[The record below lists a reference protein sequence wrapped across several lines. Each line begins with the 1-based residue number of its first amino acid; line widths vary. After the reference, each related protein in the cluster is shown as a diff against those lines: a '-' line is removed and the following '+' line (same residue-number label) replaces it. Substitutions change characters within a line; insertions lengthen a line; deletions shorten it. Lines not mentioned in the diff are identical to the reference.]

1 MLPDFN
7 SYFTILL
14 RGSYYD
20 IHNTINHTFKSKY
33 SIRPVSYLEACLE
46 KKDLKKSEVIE
57 KTNLQKNYAYQICN
71 GTKKGSKE
79 KIIQLALAMH
89 LDLHDTN
96 NLLSLSNNGLL
107 YAKVKKDAILIYAL
121 QHHYDLYQTNELLL
135 AHGFE
140 ILD

>member
-1 MLPDFN
+1 MISTTQLITLLNHNTPLDDILEILPDLDF
-7 SYFTILL
+7 
-14 RGSYYD
+14 
-20 IHNTINHTFKSKY
+20 
-33 SIRPVSYLEACLE
+33 VSYLEACLE

>member
-1 MLPDFN
+1 MISTTQLITLLNQNTPLDDILEILPDLDF
-7 SYFTILL
+7 
-14 RGSYYD
+14 
-20 IHNTINHTFKSKY
+20 
-33 SIRPVSYLEACLE
+33 VSYLEACLE
-46 KKDLKKSEVIE
+46 KRDLKKSEVIE

-96 NLLSLSNNGLL
+96 NLLSLSDNGLL

>member
-1 MLPDFN
+1 MISTTQLITFLNQNTPLDDILEILPDLDF
-7 SYFTILL
+7 
-14 RGSYYD
+14 
-20 IHNTINHTFKSKY
+20 
-33 SIRPVSYLEACLE
+33 VSYLEACLE

>member
-1 MLPDFN
+1 MISTTQLITLLNQNTPLDDILEILPDLDF
-7 SYFTILL
+7 
-14 RGSYYD
+14 
-20 IHNTINHTFKSKY
+20 
-33 SIRPVSYLEACLE
+33 VSYLEACLE

-121 QHHYDLYQTNELLL
+121 QHHYNLYQTNELLL

>member
-1 MLPDFN
+1 MISTTQLITLLNQNTPLDDILEILPDLDF
-7 SYFTILL
+7 
-14 RGSYYD
+14 
-20 IHNTINHTFKSKY
+20 
-33 SIRPVSYLEACLE
+33 VSYLEACLE

-121 QHHYDLYQTNELLL
+121 QHHYDLYQPNELLL

>member
-1 MLPDFN
+1 MISTTQLITLLNQNTPLDDILEILPDLDF
-7 SYFTILL
+7 
-14 RGSYYD
+14 
-20 IHNTINHTFKSKY
+20 
-33 SIRPVSYLEACLE
+33 VSYLEACLE

-107 YAKVKKDAILIYAL
+107 YAKVKKDAILICAL

>member
-1 MLPDFN
+1 MISTTQLITLLNQNTPLDDILEILPDLDF
-7 SYFTILL
+7 
-14 RGSYYD
+14 
-20 IHNTINHTFKSKY
+20 
-33 SIRPVSYLEACLE
+33 VSYLEVCLE

-79 KIIQLALAMH
+79 KIIQLALAMR
-89 LDLHDTN
+89 LNLHDTN

-121 QHHYDLYQTNELLL
+121 QHHYNLFKTNELLI
-135 AHGFE
+135 AHGFDA
-140 ILD
+140 LD

>member
-1 MLPDFN
+1 MISTTQLITLLNQNTPLDDILEILPDLDF
-7 SYFTILL
+7 
-14 RGSYYD
+14 
-20 IHNTINHTFKSKY
+20 
-33 SIRPVSYLEACLE
+33 VSYLEACLE

-79 KIIQLALAMH
+79 KIIQLALAMR
-89 LDLHDTN
+89 LNLHDTN

-121 QHHYDLYQTNELLL
+121 QHHYNLFKTNELLI
-135 AHGFE
+135 AHGFDA
-140 ILD
+140 LD

>member
-1 MLPDFN
+1 MISTTQLITLLNQNTLLDDILEILPDLDF
-7 SYFTILL
+7 
-14 RGSYYD
+14 
-20 IHNTINHTFKSKY
+20 
-33 SIRPVSYLEACLE
+33 VSYLEACLE

>member
-1 MLPDFN
+1 MISTTQLITLLNQNTPLDDILEILPDLDF
-7 SYFTILL
+7 
-14 RGSYYD
+14 
-20 IHNTINHTFKSKY
+20 
-33 SIRPVSYLEACLE
+33 VSYLEACLE

-107 YAKVKKDAILIYAL
+107 YAKFKKDAILIYAL

>member
-1 MLPDFN
+1 MISTIQLITLLNQNTPLDDILEILPDLDF
-7 SYFTILL
+7 
-14 RGSYYD
+14 
-20 IHNTINHTFKSKY
+20 
-33 SIRPVSYLEACLE
+33 VSYLEACLE

>member
-1 MLPDFN
+1 MISTTQLTTLLNQNTPLDDILEILPDLDF
-7 SYFTILL
+7 
-14 RGSYYD
+14 
-20 IHNTINHTFKSKY
+20 
-33 SIRPVSYLEACLE
+33 VSYLEACLE

-79 KIIQLALAMH
+79 KIIQLALAMR
-89 LDLHDTN
+89 LNLHDTN

-121 QHHYDLYQTNELLL
+121 QHHYNLFKTNELLI
-135 AHGFE
+135 AHGFDA
-140 ILD
+140 LD

>member
-1 MLPDFN
+1 MISTTQLITLLNQNTPLDDILEILPDLDF
-7 SYFTILL
+7 
-14 RGSYYD
+14 
-20 IHNTINHTFKSKY
+20 
-33 SIRPVSYLEACLE
+33 VSYLEACLE

>member
-1 MLPDFN
+1 MISTTQLITLLNQNTPLDDILEILPDLDF
-7 SYFTILL
+7 
-14 RGSYYD
+14 
-20 IHNTINHTFKSKY
+20 
-33 SIRPVSYLEACLE
+33 VSYLETCLE

>member
-1 MLPDFN
+1 MISTAQLITLLNQNTPLDDILEILPDLDF
-7 SYFTILL
+7 
-14 RGSYYD
+14 
-20 IHNTINHTFKSKY
+20 
-33 SIRPVSYLEACLE
+33 VSYLEACLE